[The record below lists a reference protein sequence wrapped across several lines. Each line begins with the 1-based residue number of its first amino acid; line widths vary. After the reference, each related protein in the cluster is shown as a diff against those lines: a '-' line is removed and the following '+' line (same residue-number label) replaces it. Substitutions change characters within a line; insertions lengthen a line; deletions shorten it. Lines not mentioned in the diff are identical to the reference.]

1 MPKLRLLKVR
11 IKHNHKPYHTFQ
23 MKSNRK
29 EALHRLIPSS
39 TTMNITEYTI
49 ELRDVH
55 LFAHH
60 GVMPQEREIGAW
72 FTIDIKLG
80 ISDYS
85 CTISDN
91 IDGTVSYADVY
102 EIITLEMNKPSKLL
116 ENVCS
121 RISESI
127 YRRFTTVSWISV
139 TLCKDTP
146 PMGGDR
152 LKAAVTLNSK
162 RQEAI

>member
-1 MPKLRLLKVR
+1 MQ
-11 IKHNHKPYHTFQ
+11 I
-23 MKSNRK
+23 
-29 EALHRLIPSS
+29 EG
-39 TTMNITEYTI
+39 YTI

-60 GVMPQEREIGAW
+60 GVMQQEREIGAW
-72 FTIDIKLG
+72 FTIDIALE
-80 ISDYS
+80 INDSS
-85 CTISDN
+85 CTASDR

-102 EIITLEMNKPSKLL
+102 EILCSEMEQPSNLL

-121 RISESI
+121 RITKRLYET
-127 YRRFTTVSWISV
+127 FAQISAIRI

-152 LKAAVTLNSK
+152 LKAAVTLSSK
-162 RQEAI
+162 R

>member
-1 MPKLRLLKVR
+1 MQ
-11 IKHNHKPYHTFQ
+11 I
-23 MKSNRK
+23 
-29 EALHRLIPSS
+29 EG
-39 TTMNITEYTI
+39 YTI

-60 GVMPQEREIGAW
+60 GVMQQEREIGAW
-72 FTIDIKLG
+72 FTIDIALEINDSG
-80 ISDYS
+80 CAASDR
-85 CTISDN
+85 

-102 EIITLEMNKPSKLL
+102 AILCSEMKQPSNLL

-121 RISESI
+121 RITKRLYET
-127 YRRFTTVSWISV
+127 FAQISAIKI

-152 LKAAVTLNSK
+152 LKAAVTLSS
-162 RQEAI
+162 RR